1 MTSIKNLKF
10 PVSLFL
16 DKMGIQIMFD
26 EHLVKKKLTLDF
38 GQKLEISSLYF
49 FLTK

>member
-10 PVSLFL
+10 SISLFL

-26 EHLVKKKLTLDF
+26 EHLVKNKFTLDF

-49 FLTK
+49 F